1 MKYELY
7 EVGGRVR
14 DKFLGIP
21 SKDVDYSVVIEHQK
35 GWGSNVEIIFGLFCN
50 QLEKEGFTIHVRYPE
65 TLTVKAKFPKGH
77 KHQNLDADFVVCRN
91 EIGYIKGTRQP
102 NVVLGTLLE
111 DLLRRDFTVNAM
123 AEAIDGTIVDPFNG
137 QGDLLRRVLRT
148 PSDTVASFNDDPLRI
163 LRAFR
168 FAVTKGLN
176 FSDDIVNAVKLFQA
190 DKMNTVSTERVRN
203 ELEKMFKH
211 DTSLSW
217 RYLRWLEDMNPKL
230 FSNLFRDGLWLM
242 PTTKS

>member
-21 SKDVDYSVVIEHQK
+21 SKDVDYSVVIDSPET
-35 GWGSNVEIIFGLFCN
+35 NVMKVFSDFLQ
-50 QLEKEGFTIHVRYPE
+50 QLRDDGYTIHVDYPE

-77 KHQNLDADFVVCRN
+77 KHQGLDADFVVCRN
-91 EIGYIKGTRQP
+91 EIGYIKGTRKP
-102 NVVLGTLLE
+102 NVILGTLLE

-137 QGDLLRRVLRT
+137 ERDLLWRVLRT
-148 PSDTVASFNDDPLRI
+148 PSDTSASFNDDPLRI

-176 FSDDIVNAVKLFQA
+176 FSDDIVNAIKLFQA

-203 ELEKMFKH
+203 ELEKMLKH

-230 FSNLFRDGLWLM
+230 FYNLFRDDLWLM
-242 PTTKS
+242 PSLSKK